1 MENFLFLESSFLYLF
16 FLVSGLFLY
25 FILGKKSYCSNIII
39 NNFNKKVN
47 SKFLL
52 ILIFI
57 LFVLLLANPVL
68 KNYKQKE
75 KKEWIDIVV
84 VMDLS
89 YSMKA
94 DDLKPNRLEASKSI
108 LSDFIDNVK
117 THRVWLVLFSRKPFV
132 SIPLTFDYW
141 ILKESINNL
150 SVNTVSNNNPELM
163 WTNIWWALLM
173 AGNLFKKEES
183 LDREKVIILLTDW
196 DANVWSDPKTVAR
209 FLWENNIK
217 VFSIWIWWTSWA
229 KIEVWWSF
237 WGVLY
242 QHIPPITPEKLIE
255 ISNITNAKAY
265 FAYDNNSLENIFSD
279 LDKLNKKDIEIYKTI
294 NYKYLSEYII
304 LFLMFFIFIFYL
316 INFYKVNTK

>member
-1 MENFLFLESSFLYLF
+1 MENFLFLEPNFLYLF
-16 FLVSGLFLY
+16 FLVVVLFLY
-25 FILGKKSYCSNIII
+25 FFIGKKYISSNIIRK
-39 NNFNKKVN
+39 NFTKKIS
-47 SKFLL
+47 SKF
-52 ILIFI
+52 ILVFI
-57 LFVLLLANPVL
+57 LFLFVILLSTPAL

-75 KKEWIDIVV
+75 KKVWIDIVV

-163 WTNIWWALLM
+163 WTNIWGALLM
-173 AGNLFKKEES
+173 ASNLFKKEES

-196 DANVWSDPKTVAR
+196 DANVWSDPKTVAK

-217 VFSIWIWWTSWA
+217 VFSIWIWWTSWS

-255 ISNITNAKAY
+255 ISSITNAKAY
-265 FAYDNNSLENIFSD
+265 FAYDNNSLENIFND
-279 LDKLNKKDIEIYKTI
+279 LDKLNKNEIEIYKTI
-294 NYKYLSEYII
+294 AYKYFSQYII
-304 LFLMFFIFIFYL
+304 LLIMFFIFVFYL
-316 INFYKVNTK
+316 LNFYKVNTK